1 MPSMLAI
8 QLKVFFQNC
17 FKLDCYNS
25 QDQLNHIIRNP
36 KMANTIKIRT
46 FTDLDEVFFK
56 RLISMVKHGINDHKI
71 YHKSNHS
78 SNSAMTQKELLDWMK
93 TDETGCLSTIQEY
106 LQKENLIQIVNQ
118 DDPQLEQSFLDT
130 LFDAVWYLS
139 TSTRTGI
146 LG

>member
-1 MPSMLAI
+1 
-8 QLKVFFQNC
+8 
-17 FKLDCYNS
+17 
-25 QDQLNHIIRNP
+25 
-36 KMANTIKIRT
+36 MANTIKIHT

-71 YHKSNHS
+71 YHKSNYS

-106 LQKENLIQIVNQ
+106 LQKENLVLIVDQ
-118 DDPQLEQSFLDT
+118 DNPQLEQSFLDT
-130 LFDAVWYLS
+130 LFDAVWYLA

>member
-1 MPSMLAI
+1 
-8 QLKVFFQNC
+8 
-17 FKLDCYNS
+17 
-25 QDQLNHIIRNP
+25 
-36 KMANTIKIRT
+36 MANTIKIHT

-71 YHKSNHS
+71 YHQSSSHS
-78 SNSAMTQKELLDWMK
+78 VMTQKELLDWMK
-93 TDETGCLSTIQEY
+93 ADETGCLSTIQEY
-106 LQKENLIQIVNQ
+106 LQKENLIQIVDQ

-139 TSTRTGI
+139 RSTRTGI